1 MKIVEWLKIAQQVIY
16 LTCAMLF
23 CFAAGTF
30 GSGLVSLSVLT
41 GSLSTTPGAGQVN
54 PWQAFLPLLI
64 FSFAVAVMFVYII
77 RRSCWHGLKLAFA
90 IFIAIFGL
98 MTVVI
103 QLESLLFLNSRL
115 PAGFMRSIFLMG
127 FLTAALFAPFAVIIT
142 GRVKKAAPPPDKEHL
157 VMPVGMWVWKLAL
170 IGLCYVVLYL
180 AAGYFI
186 AWQSP
191 ALRKY
196 YGGYDPGTIIAHVG
210 WLITTSPHIFPFQFF
225 RGLVWML
232 CVLPIIKMHRGRG
245 MEMGL
250 TVAAL
255 FIVWNLQL
263 FMPNPLMP
271 AEVARIHFIEMSV
284 SNSIFGFIVGILLA

>member
-1 MKIVEWLKIAQQVIY
+1 MKIGEWLEIAQQVTF

-54 PWQAFLPLLI
+54 PWQAFLPLFI

-77 RRSCWHGLKLAFA
+77 WRSCWHGLKLAFA
-90 IFIAIFGL
+90 IFIAVFGL
-98 MTVVI
+98 MTVVF
-103 QLESLLFLNSRL
+103 QLESLLFLDSRL
-115 PAGFMRSIFLMG
+115 PGGFMRSIFLMG

-142 GRVKKAAPPPDKEHL
+142 GRVKRAAPPPEEEHL
-157 VMPVGMWVWKLAL
+157 MMPVGMWAWKLVL
-170 IGLCYVVLYL
+170 IGVCYIVLYL

-191 ALRKY
+191 VLREY
-196 YGGYDPGTIIAHVG
+196 YRGYDPGSIITHVS
-210 WLITTSPHIFPFQFF
+210 WLVNASPHIIPFQFL

-232 CVLPIIKMHRGRG
+232 FVLPIIKMHRGKRI
-245 MEMGL
+245 EIGL

-255 FIVWNLQL
+255 FVVWNLQL

-271 AEVARIHFIEMSV
+271 AEIARIHFFEMSV